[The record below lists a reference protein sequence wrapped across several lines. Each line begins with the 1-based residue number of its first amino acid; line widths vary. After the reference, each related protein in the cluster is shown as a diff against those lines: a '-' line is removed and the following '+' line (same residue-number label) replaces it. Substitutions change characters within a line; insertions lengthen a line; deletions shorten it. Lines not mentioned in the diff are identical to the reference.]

1 MAETA
6 TGKGLLKVDAATLRE
21 WLAEDKCVLVDVREQ
36 REFDA
41 AHIPGAVLVPLS
53 SFEAG
58 RVPVPSGKHLV
69 VHCQSGFRANDAAR
83 RLLKS
88 GLDTVWCFEGGMGE
102 WTSAGYATEGAQG
115 RPERAEAANCCAPP
129 APAGASGATGGL
141 SVQRQTQLVVGGM
154 VLVITLLA
162 QLVSPKLGWLGLIP
176 ALGLINA
183 GATGLCPL
191 ALAIAKAP
199 WNR

>member
-1 MAETA
+1 MAETV

-58 RVPVPSGKHLV
+58 RVPESSGKHLV

-102 WTSAGYATEGAQG
+102 WASAGYATEGAQG
-115 RPERAEAANCCAPP
+115 RPERTEEATCCAPP
-129 APAGASGATGGL
+129 AGVASSTTGGL
-141 SVQRQTQLVVGGM
+141 SVQRQTQLVVGTM

-162 QLVSPKLGWLGLIP
+162 QLVNPKLGWLGMVP